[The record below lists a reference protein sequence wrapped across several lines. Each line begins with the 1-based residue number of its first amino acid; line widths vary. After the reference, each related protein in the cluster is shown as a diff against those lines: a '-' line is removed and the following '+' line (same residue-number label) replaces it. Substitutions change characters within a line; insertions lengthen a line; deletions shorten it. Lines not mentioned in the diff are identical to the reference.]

1 MKYSPSTR
9 LINIIINAVLA
20 AGFGFLGVWF
30 AFLITPNLLTVQN
43 SVVNIEIPEISVGL
57 SVMLGSLGLAGMLVS
72 LIGLAYSFMAFFR
85 GGNDDLVRKT
95 FSCYIALG
103 YIVAFFF
110 LLNATWLYRLTSS
123 NLGDNDLGFIITVFV
138 ILAIIALIATNVP
151 LLHMYGEG
159 EHTNKI
165 MHAITLA
172 FVASDLAVALTF
184 GVLCLANLGNL
195 GTFAYSKDVLTKAG
209 IFALIPLVAGL
220 LGLLALFGFARA
232 ERRNV
237 VKKLNSF
244 LFSGLVGVN
253 GIAIIVTGL
262 IGHLHYENGVKNIS
276 FMAKLYGASYI
287 AQIEFSV
294 MSYIVGGLLVLLA
307 FVLAYTTIVP
317 PKKRIEQ

>member
-209 IFALIPLVAGL
+209 IFALIPLVAAL

-262 IGHLHYENGVKNIS
+262 VGHLHYENGVKNIS
-276 FMAKLYGASYI
+276 FMAKLYGASYT

-294 MSYIVGGLLVLLA
+294 MSYIVGGILVLLA

-317 PKKRIEQ
+317 PNKRIEQ

>member
-184 GVLCLANLGNL
+184 GVLCLANLANL

-209 IFALIPLVAGL
+209 IFALIPLVAAL

-276 FMAKLYGASYI
+276 FMAKLYGASYT
-287 AQIEFSV
+287 ARIEFSV

>member
-20 AGFGFLGVWF
+20 VGFGFLGIWF
-30 AFLITPNLLTVQN
+30 SFLITPNLLTVQN

-57 SVMLGSLGLAGMLVS
+57 SAMLGSLGLAGMLVS
-72 LIGLAYSFMAFFR
+72 LVGLVYSFMAFFR
-85 GGNDDLVRKT
+85 GGNDGLVRKT

-103 YIVAFFF
+103 YILAFFF

-123 NLGDNDLGFIITVFV
+123 NLGDNDLGFIITVYV
-138 ILAIIALIATNVP
+138 ILAIITLIATNVP

-172 FVASDLAVALTF
+172 FVATDLAIAVTF

-195 GTFAYSKDVLTKAG
+195 GTFAYSKDVLMKAG
-209 IFALIPLVAGL
+209 ILAAVPLVAALIGL
-220 LGLLALFGFARA
+220 IALFGYASA
-232 ERRNV
+232 ERHNV

-244 LFSGLVGVN
+244 LSSGVVGIN
-253 GIAIIVTGL
+253 GIAIIVAGL
-262 IGHLHYENGVKNIS
+262 MGHLYYENGVKNIS
-276 FMAKLYGASYI
+276 FMAKLYGASYT

-307 FVLAYTTIVP
+307 IVLVYTTIVP
-317 PKKRIEQ
+317 PKKRLED

>member
-123 NLGDNDLGFIITVFV
+123 NLGDNDLGFII
-138 ILAIIALIATNVP
+138 LAIIALIATNVP

-209 IFALIPLVAGL
+209 IFALIPLVAAL

-294 MSYIVGGLLVLLA
+294 MSYIVGGILVLLA
-307 FVLAYTTIVP
+307 FVLAYTTIIP

>member
-72 LIGLAYSFMAFFR
+72 LIGLAYNFMAFFR

-294 MSYIVGGLLVLLA
+294 MSYIVGGILVLLA

>member
-209 IFALIPLVAGL
+209 IFALIPLVAAL
-220 LGLLALFGFARA
+220 LGLLALFG
-232 ERRNV
+232 
-237 VKKLNSF
+237 
-244 LFSGLVGVN
+244 
-253 GIAIIVTGL
+253 
-262 IGHLHYENGVKNIS
+262 
-276 FMAKLYGASYI
+276 
-287 AQIEFSV
+287 
-294 MSYIVGGLLVLLA
+294 
-307 FVLAYTTIVP
+307 
-317 PKKRIEQ
+317 

>member
-20 AGFGFLGVWF
+20 VGFGFLGIWF
-30 AFLITPNLLTVQN
+30 SFLITPNLLTVQN

-57 SVMLGSLGLAGMLVS
+57 SAMLGSLGLAGMIVS
-72 LIGLAYSFMAFFR
+72 LVGLAYSFMAFFR

-103 YIVAFFF
+103 YILAFFF

-123 NLGDNDLGFIITVFV
+123 NLGDNDLGFIITVYV
-138 ILAIIALIATNVP
+138 ILAIITLIATNVP

-172 FVASDLAVALTF
+172 FVATDLAIAVTF

-195 GTFAYSKDVLTKAG
+195 GTFAYSKDVLMKAG
-209 IFALIPLVAGL
+209 ILAAVPLAAALIGL
-220 LGLLALFGFARA
+220 IALFGYASA
-232 ERRNV
+232 ERHNV

-244 LFSGLVGVN
+244 LSAGVVGIN
-253 GIAIIVTGL
+253 GIAIIVAGL
-262 IGHLHYENGVKNIS
+262 MGHLYYENGVKNIS
-276 FMAKLYGASYI
+276 FMAKLYGASYTS
-287 AQIEFSV
+287 QIEFSV

-307 FVLAYTTIVP
+307 IVLVYTTIVP
-317 PKKRIEQ
+317 PKKRLED

>member
-72 LIGLAYSFMAFFR
+72 LIGLVYSFMAFFR

-103 YIVAFFF
+103 YILAFFF

-209 IFALIPLVAGL
+209 IFALIPLVAAL
-220 LGLLALFGFARA
+220 LGLLALFGYARA

-244 LFSGLVGVN
+244 LFSGVVGVN

-262 IGHLHYENGVKNIS
+262 IGHLYYEDGVKNIS
-276 FMAKLYGASYI
+276 FMAKLYGASYN

-307 FVLAYTTIVP
+307 IVLAYTTIVP